1 LAFGSTAPPVA
12 FGTHAPSRFALS
24 TGFSKAQWWA
34 LPSFAHFILGRL
46 KESGGSAIS
55 SGKPRRPLEL
65 SKKISSVADKY
76 GIVYAIV
83 FGSAVEGRY
92 IEGESDVDIAVKLEK
107 IDKSGVYS
115 FFKSFTSDLD
125 LDNVDV
131 VIVNFAPFSL
141 VFDILS
147 RGRVIFCKD
156 ELFENRLKAIKMYD
170 DWLNFSRYFIERE
183 VKKVMRRGKH
193 SEEVSCASKEKDGV
207 AIK

>member
-1 LAFGSTAPPVA
+1 MGSPLD
-12 FGTHAPSRFALS
+12 LS
-24 TGFSKAQWWA
+24 
-34 LPSFAHFILGRL
+34 
-46 KESGGSAIS
+46 
-55 SGKPRRPLEL
+55 EL

-76 GIVYAIV
+76 GIVYAIA

-92 IEGESDVDIAVKLEK
+92 IKGESDVDIAVKLKK

-115 FFKSFTSDLD
+115 FLKRFASDLN

-156 ELFENRLKAIKMYD
+156 EDELFEDRLKAIKMYD
-170 DWLNFSRYFIERE
+170 DWLNFSRYFIER
-183 VKKVMRRGKH
+183 KVEKVTRRGKH